1 MNTDTDTENGRNALV
16 VKANALVPALAKMQL
31 MELRLLAYCISKIE
45 RDGDSFCIIKSK
57 LLDIS
62 RIFELP
68 EEKIYGL
75 IKSLVKRLNSN
86 PAEYKED
93 EYDVVSVWFTT
104 LRHKPGEIIF
114 KMNEDL
120 KPYLLQLKE
129 NFTSY
134 RIKDIYQFKSA
145 STWHVYEVL
154 RQYLNQKTVEFDLD
168 KFKALTGTLGL
179 YSRWNNFKARILDSS
194 VDEINTYSDI
204 EVQYVLIKNGAKVSG
219 IKFHI
224 IKNKS
229 NLTPS
234 ERIKLKIKNTKLDYA
249 PELAKL
255 LRDNHVAPNQAKQIA
270 NLAHHNRR
278 VDETEK
284 LIPLLTARYDAGSKK
299 STKGAYIFK
308 VLKDERT
315 KGRIVVDD

>member
-1 MNTDTDTENGRNALV
+1 MNTDTENGRNALV
-16 VKANALVPALAKMQL
+16 VKANALVPALAKMEL
-31 MELRLLAYCISKIE
+31 MELRLLAYCISRIE
-45 RDGDSFCIIKSK
+45 RDGESFCTIKSK
-57 LLDIS
+57 LLDIA
-62 RIFELP
+62 RIFEMP

-75 IKSLVKRLNSN
+75 IKSLVKRLNLN

-93 EYDVVSVWFTT
+93 EYEVVSVWFTT
-104 LRHKPGEIIF
+104 LRYKPGEIIF
-114 KMNEDL
+114 KLNEDL

-154 RQYLNQKTVEFDLD
+154 RQYKNQTNVEFDLD

-179 YSRWNNFKARILDSS
+179 YARWNNFKARILDTS

-204 EVQYVLIKNGAKVSG
+204 EVQYELIKNGVKVSG

-224 IKNKS
+224 IQNKS

-234 ERIKLKIKNTKLDYA
+234 ERIKLKLKNTKLDYA
-249 PELAKL
+249 PGLAKL
-255 LRDNHVAPNQAKQIA
+255 LRDNHVAAKQAKQIA
-270 NLAHHNRR
+270 NLAYHNRR
-278 VDETEK
+278 VDDTEK
-284 LIPLLTARYDAGSKK
+284 LIPVLTARYDAGSKK
-299 STKGAYIFK
+299 STIGAYVYK
-308 VLKDERT
+308 ALKDELT
-315 KGRIVVDD
+315 KGRLVIDD